1 MNKVSHKL
9 IHIFAA
15 FMLVMFA
22 MSTVYANP
30 REAQALTVSRS
41 LATDV
46 ERVSPEST
54 SSYTYSLTDTVKMDN
69 TTANNNADDSSS
81 SKEKTATS
89 TKTGAE
95 DEEILTMAVTDES
108 VSKTSNETKNGK
120 VVLASGT
127 KYATN
132 MYIIRSNKPGPVVMI
147 VGGVHGNETAGYK
160 AAAAVKD
167 YSIKRGTLL
176 VIPEANKLAVA
187 QHRRSAKGGSNLNRA
202 FPQSSSQSADTT
214 LAKAIYSAVKK
225 YDVDWLMDMHE
236 GYDYAKNKSTSSV
249 GQSLIYYPNSATKKV
264 AGTIV
269 SKLNRNI
276 SSSYKQFSLLRYPV
290 KGSLARSTAQ
300 YLGVNSFIFETC
312 SKQTLSTRVNNQLK
326 AANTLLQQLNM
337 K

>member
-1 MNKVSHKL
+1 MFTAFILVA
-9 IHIFAA
+9 FAI
-15 FMLVMFA
+15 
-22 MSTVYANP
+22 STVYVNP
-30 REAQALTVSRS
+30 GEAQALTVSRS
-41 LATDV
+41 LATS
-46 ERVSPEST
+46 ENQVSPSSSAQPS
-54 SSYTYSLTDTVKMDN
+54 SSYTYSLMDTAEKND
-69 TTANNNADDSSS
+69 TSNNIASDSSL
-81 SKEKTATS
+81 KENAVTS
-89 TKTGAE
+89 TSAGTG
-95 DEEILTMAVTDES
+95 DEEILTLAASES
-108 VSKTSNETKNGK
+108 VSKTSNETKK
-120 VVLASGT
+120 VVLAAGT
-127 KYATN
+127 KYATD
-132 MYIIRSNKPGPVVMI
+132 MYIIRSNQPGPVVMV

-160 AAAAVKD
+160 AAATVKN
-167 YSIKRGTLL
+167 YTISKGTLL

-187 QHRRSAKGGSNLNRA
+187 QHRRSAKGGSNLNRD

-249 GQSLIYYPNSATKKV
+249 GQSLIYYPNSKTKKV

-269 SKLNRNI
+269 SKLNGNI
-276 SSSYKQFSLLRYPV
+276 SSSYKKFSLLRYPV

-312 SKQTLSTRVNNQLK
+312 SKQKLSTRVDNQLK